1 MSFVSKVLAEA
12 DPLATIQVEQ
22 PQGFFL
28 DFGEMISKVL
38 NIILIIAVIL
48 VLFYLILGGISWL
61 TSGGDKGKTESARNQ
76 ITAAVVGLIIIVS
89 SWAIMLFVQNILG
102 LSIFGRAGQLG
113 N

>member
-1 MSFVSKVLAEA
+1 MSFVSKVLAQA
-12 DPLATIQVEQ
+12 DPLATIKVNQ
-22 PQGFFL
+22 PTGFFL

-102 LSIFGRAGQLG
+102 LSIFG

>member
-1 MSFVSKVLAEA
+1 MSFVSQALAQA
-12 DPLATIQVEQ
+12 TPLATVQVNQ
-22 PQGFFL
+22 PKGFFV
-28 DFGEMISKVL
+28 DFGQMISNVL

-48 VLFYLILGGISWL
+48 VLFYLIMGGIAWL

-102 LSIFGRAGQLG
+102 LEIFG
-113 N
+113 NN